1 LGATAN
7 ESCSNGDRDA
17 CGGSDLRERAI
28 FYGRCA
34 VFEDIAHGLET
45 GKRMYAQNAI
55 AALGWLFP
63 A

>member
-1 LGATAN
+1 MGIEMHAAARTCVSA
-7 ESCSNGDRDA
+7 RF
-17 CGGSDLRERAI
+17 

-45 GKRMYAQNAI
+45 GKRMYARNAI